1 METNLHEIWTIVL
14 KEITIME
21 TDYSSTKAGVHN
33 IAKIPQISDWDF
45 SAIAP
50 LDYLENRSTGP
61 YLTLTWEKQK
71 LFLLENQMI
80 REASENMG
88 GKLRRCNFIT
98 LFSLFSRF

>member
-1 METNLHEIWTIVL
+1 METNLHEIWTIGI

-50 LDYLENRSTGP
+50 LDYLENKSTG
-61 YLTLTWEKQK
+61 L
-71 LFLLENQMI
+71 NI
-80 REASENMG
+80 NMG
-88 GKLRRCNFIT
+88 KTEILVGKSNDSGSFRKHGQ
-98 LFSLFSRF
+98 

>member
-1 METNLHEIWTIVL
+1 METNLHEIWTIVI

-50 LDYLENRSTGP
+50 LDYLENKSTG
-61 YLTLTWEKQK
+61 LDINMGKQK
-71 LFLLENQMI
+71 FLLENQMI

-88 GKLRRCNFIT
+88 SKLRRCNFIT